1 MGAEIE
7 AETGTPPELIEGGG
21 GIFDVN
27 VDGERIFSK
36 RYEGRFPEPG
46 EVVAL
51 LRQR

>member
-7 AETGTPPELIEGGG
+7 AETGVRPELIEGGG
-21 GIFDVN
+21 GVFEIN
-27 VDGERIFSK
+27 LDGERIFSK

-46 EVVAL
+46 EVAAL

>member
-7 AETGTPPELIEGGG
+7 SLTGTKPELIEGSGG
-21 GIFDVN
+21 VFDVL

-46 EVVAL
+46 EIAGL